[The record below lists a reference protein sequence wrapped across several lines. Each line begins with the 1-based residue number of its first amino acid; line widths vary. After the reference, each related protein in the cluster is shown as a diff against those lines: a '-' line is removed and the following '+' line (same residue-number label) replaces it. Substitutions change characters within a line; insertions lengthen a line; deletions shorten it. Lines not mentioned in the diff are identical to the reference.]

1 MKRNEVMALIATTIL
16 MFAVC
21 MSASA
26 KGKRNVE
33 RGMTKQE
40 VIAIL
45 EEPKLTS
52 FNIYGDKWEYAKNN
66 NLFGDSK
73 YITVFFDRS
82 GKVVEYNTR
91 IIESNSQTSNVQQP
105 QHPPPPLY
113 DGRCDPDGR
122 MDYGY
127 SLDDASFSKLYNKVK
142 NASFDDTKFDLI
154 EVASL
159 GCYYSCAQAVSM
171 MNIFTFGDSK
181 MKALRLM
188 ASHIIDLQNAIIIYQ
203 QFSFESEKQKVGEIL
218 RSSR

>member
-1 MKRNEVMALIATTIL
+1 MKRNELMALIATTIL

-45 EEPKLTS
+45 GEPKLTS
-52 FNIYGDKWEYAKNN
+52 FDMYGDKWEYAKYN

-73 YITVFFDRS
+73 YITVFFDRN
-82 GKVVEYNTR
+82 GKVVQYDTR
-91 IIESNSQTSNVQQP
+91 IIEPNSQTSNVQQP
-105 QHPPPPLY
+105 QHPTPPIY

-127 SLDDASFSKLYNKVK
+127 CLDDASFSKLYNKVK
-142 NASFDDTKFDLI
+142 KASFDDNKFDLI

-159 GCYYSCAQAVSM
+159 GCYYSCTQVVRIM
-171 MNIFTFGDSK
+171 KIFPFDDEQL
-181 MKALRLM
+181 KALKMM
-188 ASHIIDLQNAIIIYQ
+188 APHIVDLQNTGLIYKI
-203 QFSFESEKQKVGEIL
+203 FSFDSEKDKAEEII
-218 RSSR
+218 RNIR

>member
-1 MKRNEVMALIATTIL
+1 MKRNELMALIATTIL

-40 VIAIL
+40 VISIL
-45 EEPKLTS
+45 GEPKLTS

-91 IIESNSQTSNVQQP
+91 IIESNSQQPNVQQP
-105 QHPPPPLY
+105 QHPTPPLY

-122 MDYGY
+122 MDYSY

-159 GCYYSCAQAVSM
+159 GCYYSCTQVVRIM
-171 MNIFTFGDSK
+171 KIFSFDDSK
-181 MKALRLM
+181 MKVLSMM
-188 ASHIIDLQNAIIIYQ
+188 APRIVDLQNAIIIYQ
-203 QFSFESEKQKVGEIL
+203 QFNFESEKQKVGEIL